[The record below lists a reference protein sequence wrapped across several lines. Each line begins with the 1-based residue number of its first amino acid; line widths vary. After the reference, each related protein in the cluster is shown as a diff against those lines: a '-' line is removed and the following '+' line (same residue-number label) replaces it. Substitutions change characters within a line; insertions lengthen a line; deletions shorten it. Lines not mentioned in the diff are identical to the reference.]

1 MRDQSNIEKRAV
13 EELDIATVDPMAKKA
28 GKEFPGWLYGVLF
41 VLFDAVGVA
50 ALQIGVSESATRVQ
64 LSNNM
69 WLTGWGFVGKMFTSA
84 NFVAVLEPHT
94 MGRPVCDSA
103 DAHQSFLGG
112 HAGISGGDVHR
123 RRD

>member
-1 MRDQSNIEKRAV
+1 MTKATSKNEPI

-84 NFVAVLEPHT
+84 NFVAV
-94 MGRPVCDSA
+94 GRNQPLQRQDPIR
-103 DAHQSFLGG
+103 
-112 HAGISGGDVHR
+112 HA
-123 RRD
+123 